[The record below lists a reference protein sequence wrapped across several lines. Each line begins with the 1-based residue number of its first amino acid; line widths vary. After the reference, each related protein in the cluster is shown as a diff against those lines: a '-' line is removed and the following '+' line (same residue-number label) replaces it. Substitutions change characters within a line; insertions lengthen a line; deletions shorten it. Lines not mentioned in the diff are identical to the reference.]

1 MKDLTGTRL
10 GQYEI
15 VERLGGGGMAVV
27 YRAVQQPLG
36 REVALKALSSE
47 LFQDDGFVK
56 RFETEAKTLA
66 KLDHPNILPIY
77 DFELSDGVAYLTMP
91 LIRGGTLRD
100 ILNRGPLDTLTAWRY
115 LREIGDGLQHAHD
128 AGIVHRDLK
137 PTNVLIHADGRAMLA
152 DFGLA
157 RGAGQPTHLTTIGL
171 AIGTPGYMAP
181 EQVMGHDVDKRADI
195 YAMGVLTFEMLT
207 GRLPFIGANRM
218 EVAYTTVNA
227 PIPSAVKLN
236 AALPDELDLLLAK
249 VLAKDPEQRP
259 QTVRDLL
266 AEMARLPQRRQQAP
280 PRSARRGLWR
290 WRHRVRG
297 DGRAGDRRQMR
308 VIAPAPP
315 CPYRCTARPI
325 PTPTAVGGSAIRT
338 LELMGVRASRAR
350 GRFILNSHVSNL
362 IHVARSVTG
371 DRWPEIAYAAGLV
384 QYVEQDPPHDDQLS
398 SPVESLS
405 RLNEAFETVYG
416 PEAED
421 MIRTWARR
429 ATERWLAE
437 GRHGM
442 GGARRLVPGR
452 QRKLVGVV
460 KSFTEAMDNVRGEHT
475 HAWLQVD
482 EHQFWLVNFSNM
494 FALGRIKTVKS
505 CHIWTASIETIL
517 RWAGLANDWYVEEV
531 ECGSVTGH
539 FRLRLRHPISRN
551 LGSGFGRAG
560 VTPNHVKQTTV
571 YYACYYAARVNIGL
585 AEMARPI
592 KSPSLLSEG
601 PPPTGGGPSYYI
613 HVRRNSSGFPSS
625 GLCRRSEGLRR
636 LKGPASGRSVR
647 R

>member
-1 MKDLTGTRL
+1 MKDLTGTRI

-27 YRAVQQPLG
+27 YRSVQQPLG

-77 DFELSDGVAYLTMP
+77 DFEVIDGTAFLTMP

-100 ILNRGPLDTLTAWRY
+100 VLNRGPLDPLTAWRY

-137 PTNVLIHADGRAMLA
+137 PTNVLIHQDGRAMLA

-207 GRLPFIGANRM
+207 GKLPFSGSNRM
-218 EVAYTTVNA
+218 EVAYATVNG
-227 PIPSAVKLN
+227 PIPSAVKIN
-236 AALPDELDLLLAK
+236 PNLPDELDVLLAR
-249 VLAKDPEQRP
+249 VLAKDPAQRP
-259 QTVRDLL
+259 QTIRDLL
-266 AEMARLPQRRQQAP
+266 AQMARLPQRRTGP
-280 PRSARRGLWR
+280 PGAT
-290 WRHRVRG
+290 
-297 DGRAGDRRQMR
+297 
-308 VIAPAPP
+308 PAPP
-315 CPYRCTARPI
+315 AVAPRPVASAGPDTASMRTIPSTPPAPPPPMLHGSPP
-325 PTPTAVGGSAIRT
+325 PTPTASATSAIRT
-338 LELMGVRASRAR
+338 LELMGVRPARAR
-350 GRFILNSHVSNL
+350 GRFILNSHFSNL
-362 IHVARSVTG
+362 VHVARDVTG
-371 DRWPEIAYAAGLV
+371 DRWPEVAYASGLV

-405 RLNEAFETVYG
+405 RLNEAFETIYG

-421 MIRTWARR
+421 QIRAWSRR
-429 ATERWLAE
+429 ATERWLAD
-437 GRHGM
+437 GKHGM
-442 GGARRLVPGR
+442 GGPRRFMQGR
-452 QRKLVGVV
+452 QRKLLGIV
-460 KSFTEAMDNVRGEHT
+460 KAFTESMDNVRGEHT
-475 HAWLQVD
+475 HSWLQVD

-505 CHIWTASIETIL
+505 CYMWTSTIETIL
-517 RWAGLANDWYVEEV
+517 RWGGLANDWYVEEV
-531 ECGSVTGH
+531 ECGCVTGT
-539 FRLRLRHPISRN
+539 FDCAFAI
-551 LGSGFGRAG
+551 
-560 VTPNHVKQTTV
+560 
-571 YYACYYAARVNIGL
+571 
-585 AEMARPI
+585 
-592 KSPSLLSEG
+592 
-601 PPPTGGGPSYYI
+601 
-613 HVRRNSSGFPSS
+613 
-625 GLCRRSEGLRR
+625 
-636 LKGPASGRSVR
+636 RSVDT
-647 R
+647 

>member
-10 GQYEI
+10 GQYEV

-47 LFQDDGFVK
+47 LFQDEGFVK

-77 DFELSDGVAYLTMP
+77 DFELNEGVAYLTMP

-181 EQVMGHDVDKRADI
+181 EQVMGHDTDKRADI

-207 GRLPFIGANRM
+207 GRLPFIGSNRM
-218 EVAYTTVNA
+218 EVAYSTVNA
-227 PIPSAVKLN
+227 PIPSSVKLN
-236 AALPDELDLLLAK
+236 AALPDELDQLLAK

-266 AEMARLPQRRQQAP
+266 TQMARLPQRRQPAATLP
-280 PRSARRGLWR
+280 VAVSAGS
-290 WRHRVRG
+290 V
-297 DGRAGDRRQMR
+297 
-308 VIAPAPP
+308 APAPP
-315 CPYRCTARPI
+315 SRSGLRHDPPTAANMRVLAQAVPSSPTLPSALQGSPI

-338 LELMGVRASRAR
+338 LELMGVRAARAR
-350 GRFILNSHVSNL
+350 GRFILNSYVSSL
-362 IHVARSVTG
+362 VHVARDVTG

-398 SPVESLS
+398 SPVEALS
-405 RLNEAFETVYG
+405 RLNEAFGTIYG

-421 MIRTWARR
+421 RIRTWARR

-442 GGARRLVPGR
+442 GGPRRLVPGR
-452 QRKLVGVV
+452 QRKLAGVV
-460 KSFTEAMDNVRGEHT
+460 KSFAEAMDNVRGEHT

-505 CHIWTASIETIL
+505 CHIWVATIEAIL

-531 ECGSVTGH
+531 ECGCVTGT
-539 FRLRLRHPISRN
+539 FDCVFAI
-551 LGSGFGRAG
+551 
-560 VTPNHVKQTTV
+560 
-571 YYACYYAARVNIGL
+571 
-585 AEMARPI
+585 
-592 KSPSLLSEG
+592 
-601 PPPTGGGPSYYI
+601 
-613 HVRRNSSGFPSS
+613 
-625 GLCRRSEGLRR
+625 
-636 LKGPASGRSVR
+636 RSVET
-647 R
+647 

>member
-1 MKDLTGTRL
+1 VKLKDLTGTRL
-10 GQYEI
+10 GQYEV

-77 DFELSDGVAYLTMP
+77 DFELNEGVAYLTMP

-195 YAMGVLTFEMLT
+195 YAMGVLCFEMLT
-207 GRLPFIGANRM
+207 GRLPFIGSNRM
-218 EVAYTTVNA
+218 EVAYSTVNA

-236 AALPDELDLLLAK
+236 AALPDELDALLAK
-249 VLAKDPEQRP
+249 VLAKDPNTRP
-259 QTVRDLL
+259 QSVKDLL
-266 AEMARLPQRRQQAP
+266 AEMARLPQRRQTASASASAPAAAPAATP
-280 PRSARRGLWR
+280 PRPGMTQEPPTAANM
-290 WRHRVRG
+290 
-297 DGRAGDRRQMR
+297 RAMGSRPST
-308 VIAPAPP
+308 VPSTLPAVLQGS
-315 CPYRCTARPI
+315 PI
-325 PTPTAVGGSAIRT
+325 PTPTAMGGSAIRT
-338 LELMGVRASRAR
+338 LELMGVRAARAR

-362 IHVARSVTG
+362 IHVARDVAG

-398 SPVESLS
+398 SPVEALS

-421 MIRTWARR
+421 RIRTWGRR

-442 GGARRLVPGR
+442 GGPRRLVPGR
-452 QRKLVGVV
+452 QRKLAGLV
-460 KSFTEAMDNVRGEHT
+460 KSFSEAMDNVRGEHT

-505 CHIWTASIETIL
+505 CHIWVATIEAIL

-531 ECGSVTGH
+531 ECGSVTGT
-539 FRLRLRHPISRN
+539 FDCVFAI
-551 LGSGFGRAG
+551 
-560 VTPNHVKQTTV
+560 
-571 YYACYYAARVNIGL
+571 
-585 AEMARPI
+585 
-592 KSPSLLSEG
+592 
-601 PPPTGGGPSYYI
+601 
-613 HVRRNSSGFPSS
+613 
-625 GLCRRSEGLRR
+625 
-636 LKGPASGRSVR
+636 RSVEN
-647 R
+647 

>member
-1 MKDLTGTRL
+1 VKDLTGTRL

-77 DFELSDGVAYLTMP
+77 DFELSEGVAYLTMP

-207 GRLPFIGANRM
+207 GRLPFIGSNRM
-218 EVAYTTVNA
+218 EVAYSTVNA

-236 AALPDELDLLLAK
+236 AALPDELDQLLAK
-249 VLAKDPEQRP
+249 VLAKDPAQRP
-259 QTVRDLL
+259 QTVRELL
-266 AEMARLPQRRQQAP
+266 ALMARLPQRRPVAAAAAAP
-280 PRSARRGLWR
+280 SNQGGAAVATAAPRPSAANEPATAANM
-290 WRHRVRG
+290 
-297 DGRAGDRRQMR
+297 RA
-308 VIAPAPP
+308 ISAPAPLHGS
-315 CPYRCTARPI
+315 PI

-338 LELMGVRASRAR
+338 LELMGVKASRAR
-350 GRFILNSHVSNL
+350 GRFILNSHFSNL
-362 IHVARSVTG
+362 VHVARDVSG

-384 QYVEQDPPHDDQLS
+384 QYIEQDPPHDEQLS

-421 MIRTWARR
+421 MIRAWGRR
-429 ATERWLAE
+429 ATVERD
-437 GRHGM
+437 
-442 GGARRLVPGR
+442 RRR
-452 QRKLVGVV
+452 
-460 KSFTEAMDNVRGEHT
+460 
-475 HAWLQVD
+475 
-482 EHQFWLVNFSNM
+482 
-494 FALGRIKTVKS
+494 
-505 CHIWTASIETIL
+505 
-517 RWAGLANDWYVEEV
+517 
-531 ECGSVTGH
+531 
-539 FRLRLRHPISRN
+539 
-551 LGSGFGRAG
+551 
-560 VTPNHVKQTTV
+560 
-571 YYACYYAARVNIGL
+571 
-585 AEMARPI
+585 
-592 KSPSLLSEG
+592 
-601 PPPTGGGPSYYI
+601 
-613 HVRRNSSGFPSS
+613 
-625 GLCRRSEGLRR
+625 
-636 LKGPASGRSVR
+636 
-647 R
+647 

>member
-10 GQYEI
+10 GSYEI

-36 REVALKALSSE
+36 REVALKALSPE
-47 LFQDDGFVK
+47 LFQDEGFVK

-77 DFELSDGVAYLTMP
+77 DFEVTDGVAFLTMP

-100 ILNRGPLDTLTAWRY
+100 VLNRGPLDTLTAWRY

-137 PTNVLIHADGRAMLA
+137 PTNVLIHSDGRAMLA

-181 EQVMGHDVDKRADI
+181 EQVMGHEVDRRCDI

-218 EVAYTTVNA
+218 EVAYATVNA
-227 PIPSAVKLN
+227 PVPSAAKLN
-236 AALPDELDLLLAK
+236 NLLPDELDQLLSK
-249 VLAKDPEQRP
+249 VLAKDPAQRP

-266 AEMARLPQRRQQAP
+266 AQMAKLPQRRQAP
-280 PRSARRGLWR
+280 VAAVASVPF
-290 WRHRVRG
+290 
-297 DGRAGDRRQMR
+297 
-308 VIAPAPP
+308 
-315 CPYRCTARPI
+315 ARPAVPPSSAETAAMRI
-325 PTPTAVGGSAIRT
+325 ISASPMQVGSPPPTPSAGNASALRT
-338 LELMGVRASRAR
+338 LEMMGVKPSRAR

-362 IHVARSVTG
+362 VHVARDVTA
-371 DRWPEIAYAAGLV
+371 DRWPEIAYSAGLV
-384 QYVEQDPPHDDQLS
+384 QYIEEDPPNDEQLAT
-398 SPVESLS
+398 PVDYLS
-405 RLNEAFETVYG
+405 RLNEAFESVYG
-416 PEAED
+416 HEAED
-421 MIRTWARR
+421 AIRAWGRR
-429 ATERWLAE
+429 ATERWLAD

-452 QRKLVGVV
+452 QRKLAGVV
-460 KSFTEAMDNVRGEHT
+460 KSFTEAMDQVRGEHT

-482 EHQFWLVNFSNM
+482 AHQFWLVNFSNM
-494 FALGRIKTVKS
+494 FALGRIKAVKS

-531 ECGSVTGH
+531 ECGCVTGT
-539 FRLRLRHPISRN
+539 FDCVFAI
-551 LGSGFGRAG
+551 
-560 VTPNHVKQTTV
+560 
-571 YYACYYAARVNIGL
+571 
-585 AEMARPI
+585 
-592 KSPSLLSEG
+592 
-601 PPPTGGGPSYYI
+601 
-613 HVRRNSSGFPSS
+613 
-625 GLCRRSEGLRR
+625 
-636 LKGPASGRSVR
+636 RSVET
-647 R
+647 

>member
-1 MKDLTGTRL
+1 MKDLTGTRV

-77 DFELSDGVAYLTMP
+77 DFEMNDGVAYLTMP

-100 ILNRGPLDTLTAWRY
+100 VLNRGALDTLTAWRY

-207 GRLPFIGANRM
+207 GRLPFIGSNRM
-218 EVAYTTVNA
+218 EVAYSTVNA

-236 AALPDELDLLLAK
+236 AALPDELDQLLAK
-249 VLAKDPEQRP
+249 VLAKDPAARP

-266 AEMARLPQRRQQAP
+266 SQMARLPQRRQAAAVAVGAQGGVATAP
-280 PRSARRGLWR
+280 
-290 WRHRVRG
+290 
-297 DGRAGDRRQMR
+297 GRPAQTVEPPTAASMK
-308 VIAPAPP
+308 VIAAASPRPLHGS
-315 CPYRCTARPI
+315 PI
-325 PTPTAVGGSAIRT
+325 PTPTGVGGSAIRT
-338 LELMGVRASRAR
+338 LELMGIKASRAR
-350 GRFILNSHVSNL
+350 GRFILNSYVSNL
-362 IHVARSVTG
+362 VHVARSVTG
-371 DRWPEIAYAAGLV
+371 DRWPELAYAAGLV

-398 SPVESLS
+398 SPVEALS

-421 MIRTWARR
+421 TIRSWGRR
-429 ATERWLAE
+429 VTERWLAE

-442 GGARRLVPGR
+442 GGPRRLVPGR
-452 QRKLVGVV
+452 QRKLASLV
-460 KSFTEAMDNVRGEHT
+460 KSFTDAMDNVRGEHT

-494 FALGRIKTVKS
+494 FALGRIKPVKS
-505 CHIWTASIETIL
+505 CTIWTASIETIL

-531 ECGSVTGH
+531 ECGCVTGT
-539 FRLRLRHPISRN
+539 FDCVFAI
-551 LGSGFGRAG
+551 
-560 VTPNHVKQTTV
+560 
-571 YYACYYAARVNIGL
+571 
-585 AEMARPI
+585 
-592 KSPSLLSEG
+592 
-601 PPPTGGGPSYYI
+601 
-613 HVRRNSSGFPSS
+613 
-625 GLCRRSEGLRR
+625 
-636 LKGPASGRSVR
+636 RSVET
-647 R
+647 

>member
-10 GQYEI
+10 AQYEI

-27 YRAVQQPLG
+27 YRAIQQPLG

-47 LFQDDGFVK
+47 LFQDEGFVK

-77 DFELSDGVAYLTMP
+77 DFEVIDGNAFLTMP

-100 ILNRGPLDTLTAWRY
+100 ILNRGPMDTLVAWRY

-207 GRLPFIGANRM
+207 GRLPYVGTNRM
-218 EVAYTTVNA
+218 EVAYATVNN

-236 AALPDELDLLLAK
+236 ANLPDELDTLLQK
-249 VLAKDPEQRP
+249 VLAKDPAQRP
-259 QTVRDLL
+259 QSVRELL
-266 AEMARLPQRRQQAP
+266 AQMARLPQRRMSSAGAGVQAASATSGGVAAA
-280 PRSARRGLWR
+280 PRTGASSNGPDTAS
-290 WRHRVRG
+290 
-297 DGRAGDRRQMR
+297 MR
-308 VIAPAPP
+308 VVTPTPAGRGTPP
-315 CPYRCTARPI
+315 VSPPAILHGSPL
-325 PTPTAVGGSAIRT
+325 PTPTAAGGATIRT
-338 LELMGVRASRAR
+338 LELMGVRPARAR
-350 GRFILNSHVSNL
+350 GRFILNSHFSNYV
-362 IHVARSVTG
+362 HVARDVTG
-371 DRWPEIAYAAGLV
+371 DRWPEVAYAAGLV
-384 QYVEQDPPHDDQLS
+384 QYIEQDAPHDDQLS

-405 RLNEAFETVYG
+405 RLNEAFETIYG

-421 MIRTWARR
+421 MIRAWGRR

-437 GRHGM
+437 GRHGL
-442 GGARRLVPGR
+442 GGARRFVPGR
-452 QRKLVGVV
+452 QRKLAGVV
-460 KSFTEAMDNVRGEHT
+460 KNYTEAMDTVRGEHT
-475 HAWLQVD
+475 HSWLQVD

-494 FALGRIKTVKS
+494 FAIGRIKTVKS
-505 CHIWTASIETIL
+505 CYVWTSGIETIL

-531 ECGSVTGH
+531 ECGSVTGT
-539 FRLRLRHPISRN
+539 FDCAFAI
-551 LGSGFGRAG
+551 RASD
-560 VTPNHVKQTTV
+560 TN
-571 YYACYYAARVNIGL
+571 
-585 AEMARPI
+585 
-592 KSPSLLSEG
+592 
-601 PPPTGGGPSYYI
+601 
-613 HVRRNSSGFPSS
+613 
-625 GLCRRSEGLRR
+625 
-636 LKGPASGRSVR
+636 
-647 R
+647 

>member
-27 YRAVQQPLG
+27 YRSVQQPLG

-47 LFQDDGFVK
+47 LFQDEGFVK

-77 DFELSDGVAYLTMP
+77 DFEVTEGVAFLTMP

-100 ILNRGPLDTLTAWRY
+100 ILNRGPLDPLTAWRY

-207 GRLPFIGANRM
+207 GRLPYIGANRM
-218 EVAYTTVNA
+218 EVAYATVNS

-236 AALPDELDLLLAK
+236 PALPDELDQLLAK
-249 VLAKDPEQRP
+249 VLAKDPAQRP

-266 AEMARLPQRRQQAP
+266 AQMAKLPQRR
-280 PRSARRGLWR
+280 
-290 WRHRVRG
+290 
-297 DGRAGDRRQMR
+297 
-308 VIAPAPP
+308 IAPVATSAPVP
-315 CPYRCTARPI
+315 AAAGATPGGVAVMPRPAGGPQGPDTTSMRAVSAPAI
-325 PTPTAVGGSAIRT
+325 LHGSPPPTPTTTAGSAIRT
-338 LELMGVRASRAR
+338 LELMGVKPARAR
-350 GRFILNSHVSNL
+350 GRFILNSHVSN
-362 IHVARSVTG
+362 IVHVARDITG
-371 DRWPEIAYAAGLV
+371 DRWPEVAYAAGLV

-405 RLNEAFETVYG
+405 RLNEAFETIYG

-421 MIRTWARR
+421 MIRAWGRR

-442 GGARRLVPGR
+442 GGPRRLVPGR
-452 QRKLVGVV
+452 QRKLAGVV
-460 KSFTEAMDNVRGEHT
+460 KNFTEAMDNVRGEHT

-505 CHIWTASIETIL
+505 CHMWTSTIETIL

-531 ECGSVTGH
+531 ECGSVTGT
-539 FRLRLRHPISRN
+539 FDCVFAI
-551 LGSGFGRAG
+551 
-560 VTPNHVKQTTV
+560 
-571 YYACYYAARVNIGL
+571 
-585 AEMARPI
+585 
-592 KSPSLLSEG
+592 
-601 PPPTGGGPSYYI
+601 
-613 HVRRNSSGFPSS
+613 
-625 GLCRRSEGLRR
+625 
-636 LKGPASGRSVR
+636 RSVES
-647 R
+647 

>member
-10 GQYEI
+10 GSYEI

-36 REVALKALSSE
+36 REVALKALSPE
-47 LFQDDGFVK
+47 LFQDEGFVK

-77 DFELSDGVAYLTMP
+77 DFEVTEGVAFLTMP

-137 PTNVLIHADGRAMLA
+137 PTNVLIHSDGRAMLA

-181 EQVMGHDVDKRADI
+181 EQVMGHEVDRRCDI

-207 GRLPFIGANRM
+207 GRLPFIGSNRM
-218 EVAYTTVNA
+218 EVAYATVNA
-227 PIPSAVKLN
+227 PVPSAAKLN
-236 AALPDELDLLLAK
+236 NALPDELDALLTK
-249 VLAKDPEQRP
+249 VLAKDPGQRP

-266 AEMARLPQRRQQAP
+266 AQMAKLPQRRQAVPAISAP
-280 PRSARRGLWR
+280 FARPPLSQP
-290 WRHRVRG
+290 
-297 DGRAGDRRQMR
+297 AETAAMR
-308 VIAPAPP
+308 IISAPAAPIHGSPP
-315 CPYRCTARPI
+315 
-325 PTPTAVGGSAIRT
+325 PTPSTGSASALKT
-338 LELMGVRASRAR
+338 LEMMGVKPSRAR

-362 IHVARSVTG
+362 IHVARDVTA
-371 DRWPEIAYAAGLV
+371 DRWPEIAYSAGLV
-384 QYVEQDPPHDDQLS
+384 QYIEEDPPNDEQLAT
-398 SPVESLS
+398 PVDYLS
-405 RLNEAFETVYG
+405 RLNEAFESVYG
-416 PEAED
+416 HEAED
-421 MIRTWARR
+421 AIRTWGRR
-429 ATERWLAE
+429 STERWLAD

-452 QRKLVGVV
+452 QRKLAGVV
-460 KSFTEAMDNVRGEHT
+460 KSYTEAMDQVRGEHT

-482 EHQFWLVNFSNM
+482 AHQFWLVNFSNM
-494 FALGRIKTVKS
+494 FALGRIKGVKS
-505 CHIWTASIETIL
+505 CHIWTSSIETIL

-531 ECGSVTGH
+531 ECGCVTGS
-539 FRLRLRHPISRN
+539 FDCVFAI
-551 LGSGFGRAG
+551 
-560 VTPNHVKQTTV
+560 
-571 YYACYYAARVNIGL
+571 
-585 AEMARPI
+585 
-592 KSPSLLSEG
+592 
-601 PPPTGGGPSYYI
+601 
-613 HVRRNSSGFPSS
+613 
-625 GLCRRSEGLRR
+625 
-636 LKGPASGRSVR
+636 RSVET
-647 R
+647 

>member
-1 MKDLTGTRL
+1 VKDLTGTRI

-77 DFELSDGVAYLTMP
+77 DFELNDGVAYLTMP

-100 ILNRGPLDTLTAWRY
+100 VLNRGPLDTLTAWRY

-207 GRLPFIGANRM
+207 GRLPFIGSNRM
-218 EVAYTTVNA
+218 EVAYSTVNA

-236 AALPDELDLLLAK
+236 AALPDELDQLLAR
-249 VLAKDPEQRP
+249 VLAKDPGQRP
-259 QTVRDLL
+259 QTVKDLL
-266 AEMARLPQRRQQAP
+266 AQMARLPQRRSQAP
-280 PRSARRGLWR
+280 AAVAAQVGGVGAVPARP
-290 WRHRVRG
+290 VATA
-297 DGRAGDRRQMR
+297 DPPTAASMRA
-308 VIAPAPP
+308 IAAVPPAPMHGS
-315 CPYRCTARPI
+315 PI

-338 LELMGVRASRAR
+338 LELMGIRASRAR
-350 GRFILNSHVSNL
+350 GRFILNSYVSNL
-362 IHVARSVTG
+362 IHVARNVCG

-421 MIRTWARR
+421 MVRSLGRR
-429 ATERWLAE
+429 ATERWLAD

-442 GGARRLVPGR
+442 GGPRRLIPGR
-452 QRKLVGVV
+452 QRKLAGVV
-460 KSFTEAMDNVRGEHT
+460 KAFAEAMDNVRGEHT

-505 CHIWTASIETIL
+505 CHVWTTTIETIL

-531 ECGSVTGH
+531 ECGCVTGT
-539 FRLRLRHPISRN
+539 FDCVFAI
-551 LGSGFGRAG
+551 
-560 VTPNHVKQTTV
+560 
-571 YYACYYAARVNIGL
+571 
-585 AEMARPI
+585 
-592 KSPSLLSEG
+592 
-601 PPPTGGGPSYYI
+601 
-613 HVRRNSSGFPSS
+613 
-625 GLCRRSEGLRR
+625 
-636 LKGPASGRSVR
+636 RSVET
-647 R
+647 

>member
-1 MKDLTGTRL
+1 VKDLTGTRL

-47 LFQDDGFVK
+47 LFQDEGFVK

-77 DFELSDGVAYLTMP
+77 DFEVTEGVAFLTMP

-100 ILNRGPLDTLTAWRY
+100 ILNRGPLDPLTAWRY

-207 GRLPFIGANRM
+207 GRLPYIGSNRM
-218 EVAYTTVNA
+218 EVEYATVNS

-236 AALPDELDLLLAK
+236 AVLPDELDQLLTK
-249 VLAKDPEQRP
+249 VLAKDPAQRP

-266 AEMARLPQRRQQAP
+266 AQMARLPQRRIVPVAAAAP
-280 PRSARRGLWR
+280 VPAVAGAGGVVVMPRPATGPQGPDTTS
-290 WRHRVRG
+290 
-297 DGRAGDRRQMR
+297 MR
-308 VIAPAPP
+308 VVSAPAILHGSPP
-315 CPYRCTARPI
+315 
-325 PTPTAVGGSAIRT
+325 PTPTATGGSAIRT
-338 LELMGVRASRAR
+338 LELMGVKTARAR

-362 IHVARSVTG
+362 VHVARDVTG
-371 DRWPEIAYAAGLV
+371 DRWPEVAYAAGLV

-405 RLNEAFETVYG
+405 RLNEAFETIYG

-421 MIRTWARR
+421 QIRAWGRR
-429 ATERWLAE
+429 TTERWLAE

-442 GGARRLVPGR
+442 GGPRRLVPGR
-452 QRKLVGVV
+452 QRKLAGVV
-460 KSFTEAMDNVRGEHT
+460 KNFSDAMDNVRGEHT

-505 CHIWTASIETIL
+505 CYIWTSAIETIL

-531 ECGSVTGH
+531 ECGCVTGT
-539 FRLRLRHPISRN
+539 FDCVFAI
-551 LGSGFGRAG
+551 
-560 VTPNHVKQTTV
+560 
-571 YYACYYAARVNIGL
+571 
-585 AEMARPI
+585 
-592 KSPSLLSEG
+592 
-601 PPPTGGGPSYYI
+601 
-613 HVRRNSSGFPSS
+613 
-625 GLCRRSEGLRR
+625 
-636 LKGPASGRSVR
+636 RSVES
-647 R
+647 

>member
-47 LFQDDGFVK
+47 LFQDEGFVK
-56 RFETEAKTLA
+56 RFESEAKTLA

-77 DFELSDGVAYLTMP
+77 DFEVLDGTAFLTMP
-91 LIRGGTLRD
+91 LIKGGTLRD
-100 ILNRGPLDTLTAWRY
+100 VLNRGPLDPLSAWRY

-137 PTNVLIHADGRAMLA
+137 PTNVLIHSDGRAMLA

-207 GRLPFIGANRM
+207 GRLPFIGSNRM
-218 EVAYTTVNA
+218 EVAYATVNS
-227 PIPSAVKLN
+227 PIPSAVKIN
-236 AALPDELDLLLAK
+236 ASLPDELDQLLAR
-249 VLAKDPEQRP
+249 VLAKNPDDRP
-259 QTVRDLL
+259 QSVRDLL
-266 AEMARLPQRRQQAP
+266 AQMARLPQRRAGAAAP
-280 PRSARRGLWR
+280 AAGAPSPAPAGPPAGGVAVLPRPATTSPGPDTTQMRGL
-290 WRHRVRG
+290 G
-297 DGRAGDRRQMR
+297 SSPAAGQTSS
-308 VIAPAPP
+308 PP
-315 CPYRCTARPI
+315 SGTSI
-325 PTPTAVGGSAIRT
+325 GGASTVRT
-338 LELMGVRASRAR
+338 LELMGVKPARAR
-350 GRFILNSHVSNL
+350 GRFILNSHFSNL
-362 IHVARSVTG
+362 VHVARDVTG
-371 DRWPEIAYAAGLV
+371 DRWPEVAYASGLV
-384 QYVEQDPPHDDQLS
+384 QFVEQDPAHDDQLS

-405 RLNEAFETVYG
+405 RLNEAFETIYG

-421 MIRTWARR
+421 MIRAWGRR

-442 GGARRLVPGR
+442 GGPRRLVPGR
-452 QRKLVGVV
+452 QRRLQGVV
-460 KSFTEAMDNVRGEHT
+460 KNFTEAMDNVRGEHT

-482 EHQFWLVNFSNM
+482 ERQFWLVHFSNM

-505 CHIWTASIETIL
+505 CHVWTATIESIL

-531 ECGSVTGH
+531 ECGCVTGT
-539 FRLRLRHPISRN
+539 FDCAFAI
-551 LGSGFGRAG
+551 RA
-560 VTPNHVKQTTV
+560 
-571 YYACYYAARVNIGL
+571 
-585 AEMARPI
+585 
-592 KSPSLLSEG
+592 SE
-601 PPPTGGGPSYYI
+601 S
-613 HVRRNSSGFPSS
+613 
-625 GLCRRSEGLRR
+625 
-636 LKGPASGRSVR
+636 
-647 R
+647 

>member
-1 MKDLTGTRL
+1 MKDLTGTRV

-36 REVALKALSSE
+36 REVALKALSPE

-77 DFELSDGVAYLTMP
+77 DFEVTDGVTFLTMP

-137 PTNVLIHADGRAMLA
+137 PTNVLIHSDGRAMLA

-181 EQVMGHDVDKRADI
+181 EQVMGHEVDRRCDI

-207 GRLPFIGANRM
+207 GRLPFIGSNRM
-218 EVAYTTVNA
+218 EVAYATVNA
-227 PIPSAVKLN
+227 PVPSAAKLN
-236 AALPDELDLLLAK
+236 NALPDELDVLLAK
-249 VLAKDPEQRP
+249 VLAKDPALRP
-259 QTVRDLL
+259 QTVKDLL
-266 AEMARLPQRRQQAP
+266 AQMAKLPQRRQAPVAAAPVPFARAAAQPAETAAMRIVSAP
-280 PRSARRGLWR
+280 PPGHGSPPPPSPSTGSGSGASAL
-290 WRHRVRG
+290 
-297 DGRAGDRRQMR
+297 
-308 VIAPAPP
+308 
-315 CPYRCTARPI
+315 
-325 PTPTAVGGSAIRT
+325 RT
-338 LELMGVRASRAR
+338 LELMGVKPSRAR
-350 GRFILNSHVSNL
+350 GRFILNSHVANL
-362 IHVARSVTG
+362 IHVARDVAA
-371 DRWPEIAYAAGLV
+371 DRWPEIAYSSGLA
-384 QYVEQDPPHDDQLS
+384 QYLEEDPPNDEQLATPVEYLS
-398 SPVESLS
+398 S
-405 RLNEAFETVYG
+405 LNEAFERVYG
-416 PEAED
+416 HEAED
-421 MIRTWARR
+421 AIRAWGRR

-452 QRKLVGVV
+452 QRKLAGVV
-460 KSFTEAMDNVRGEHT
+460 KSFTEAMDQVRGEHT

-482 EHQFWLVNFSNM
+482 AHQFWLVNFSNM
-494 FALGRIKTVKS
+494 FALGRIKAVKS
-505 CHIWTASIETIL
+505 CVMWTASIETIL

-531 ECGSVTGH
+531 ECGCVTGT
-539 FRLRLRHPISRN
+539 FDCVFAI
-551 LGSGFGRAG
+551 
-560 VTPNHVKQTTV
+560 
-571 YYACYYAARVNIGL
+571 
-585 AEMARPI
+585 
-592 KSPSLLSEG
+592 
-601 PPPTGGGPSYYI
+601 
-613 HVRRNSSGFPSS
+613 
-625 GLCRRSEGLRR
+625 
-636 LKGPASGRSVR
+636 RSVES
-647 R
+647 

>member
-1 MKDLTGTRL
+1 VKDLTGTRL

-47 LFQDDGFVK
+47 LFQDEGFVK

-77 DFELSDGVAYLTMP
+77 DFEVIDGNAFLTMP

-100 ILNRGPLDTLTAWRY
+100 ILNRGPMDALTAWRY

-181 EQVMGHDVDKRADI
+181 EQVMGHDVDKCADI

-207 GRLPFIGANRM
+207 GRLPYIGSNRM
-218 EVAYTTVNA
+218 EVAYATVNT
-227 PIPSAVKLN
+227 PIPSAVKIN
-236 AALPDELDLLLAK
+236 PNLPDELDALLAK
-249 VLAKDPEQRP
+249 VLAKDPAHRP
-259 QTVRDLL
+259 QTVRELL
-266 AEMARLPQRRQQAP
+266 AQMARLPQRRTSPPSVAAATSTASATGSPAGGVAVLPKPATASNAP
-280 PRSARRGLWR
+280 DTTSM
-290 WRHRVRG
+290 
-297 DGRAGDRRQMR
+297 RAVHAMKGAASPPMLHGSPP
-308 VIAPAPP
+308 PAP
-315 CPYRCTARPI
+315 T
-325 PTPTAVGGSAIRT
+325 SAGASTIRT
-338 LELMGVRASRAR
+338 LELMGVRPARAR
-350 GRFILNSHVSNL
+350 GRFVLNAHFSNYV
-362 IHVARSVTG
+362 HVARDVTG
-371 DRWPEIAYAAGLV
+371 DRWPEVAYAAGLV
-384 QYVEQDPPHDDQLS
+384 QYIEQDAPHDEQLS

-405 RLNEAFETVYG
+405 RLNEAFETIYG
-416 PEAED
+416 PESED
-421 MIRTWARR
+421 MIRAWGRR

-437 GRHGM
+437 GRHGL
-442 GGARRLVPGR
+442 GGARRFVPGR
-452 QRKLVGVV
+452 QRKLAGVV
-460 KSFTEAMDNVRGEHT
+460 KNFTDAMDNVRGEHT

-505 CHIWTASIETIL
+505 CHVWTSTIETIL

-531 ECGSVTGH
+531 ECGSVTGT
-539 FRLRLRHPISRN
+539 FDCAFAIRS
-551 LGSGFGRAG
+551 
-560 VTPNHVKQTTV
+560 
-571 YYACYYAARVNIGL
+571 
-585 AEMARPI
+585 AE
-592 KSPSLLSEG
+592 
-601 PPPTGGGPSYYI
+601 T
-613 HVRRNSSGFPSS
+613 N
-625 GLCRRSEGLRR
+625 
-636 LKGPASGRSVR
+636 
-647 R
+647 

>member
-10 GQYEI
+10 SQYEI

-77 DFELSDGVAYLTMP
+77 DFEVIDGNAFLTMP

-100 ILNRGPLDTLTAWRY
+100 ILNRGPLDALTTWRY
-115 LREIGDGLQHAHD
+115 IREIGDGLQHAHD

-207 GRLPFIGANRM
+207 GRLPYIGSNRM
-218 EVAYTTVNA
+218 EVAYATVNA
-227 PIPSAVKLN
+227 EIPSAVKIN
-236 AALPDELDLLLAK
+236 PNLPDELDQLLQK
-249 VLAKDPEQRP
+249 VLAKLPDKRP
-259 QTVRDLL
+259 QTVRELL
-266 AEMARLPQRRQQAP
+266 AQMARLPQRRTSP
-280 PRSARRGLWR
+280 PGVPAAGQVAASSPAGGAAVLPRPTTGAGGPDTASM
-290 WRHRVRG
+290 
-297 DGRAGDRRQMR
+297 RA
-308 VIAPAPP
+308 VPSSPPAPP
-315 CPYRCTARPI
+315 PPI
-325 PTPTAVGGSAIRT
+325 LHGSPPPTPTAAGYSTIRT
-338 LELMGVRASRAR
+338 LELMGVRPARAR
-350 GRFILNSHVSNL
+350 GRFILNSYFSNFV
-362 IHVARSVTG
+362 HVARDVTG
-371 DRWPEIAYAAGLV
+371 DRWPEVAYAAGLV
-384 QYVEQDPPHDDQLS
+384 QYIEQDAAHDDQLA

-405 RLNEAFETVYG
+405 RLNEAFETIYG
-416 PEAED
+416 PESED
-421 MIRTWARR
+421 MIRAWGRR

-437 GRHGM
+437 GRHGL
-442 GGARRLVPGR
+442 GGARRFVPGR
-452 QRKLVGVV
+452 QRKLAGVV
-460 KSFTEAMDNVRGEHT
+460 KNFSEAMDNVRGEHT
-475 HAWLQVD
+475 HSWLQVD
-482 EHQFWLVNFSNM
+482 EHQFWLVHFSNM

-505 CHIWTASIETIL
+505 CHVWTSAIETIL

-531 ECGSVTGH
+531 ECGSVTGT
-539 FRLRLRHPISRN
+539 FDCAFAIRS
-551 LGSGFGRAG
+551 
-560 VTPNHVKQTTV
+560 
-571 YYACYYAARVNIGL
+571 
-585 AEMARPI
+585 AEQ
-592 KSPSLLSEG
+592 
-601 PPPTGGGPSYYI
+601 
-613 HVRRNSSGFPSS
+613 
-625 GLCRRSEGLRR
+625 
-636 LKGPASGRSVR
+636 
-647 R
+647 

>member
-1 MKDLTGTRL
+1 MKDLTGTRI

-77 DFELSDGVAYLTMP
+77 DFEVIDGTAFLTMP

-100 ILNRGPLDTLTAWRY
+100 ILNRGALDPLTAWRY

-137 PTNVLIHADGRAMLA
+137 PTNVLIHQDGRAMLA

-181 EQVMGHDVDKRADI
+181 EQVMGHDVDRRADI

-207 GRLPFIGANRM
+207 GKLPFSGSNRM
-218 EVAYTTVNA
+218 EVAYATVNG
-227 PIPSAVKLN
+227 PIPSAVKIN
-236 AALPDELDLLLAK
+236 ANLPDELDALLGK
-249 VLAKDPEQRP
+249 VLAKDPAQRP
-259 QTVRDLL
+259 QTIPDLL
-266 AEMARLPQRRQQAP
+266 AQMARLPQRRTRPPGAATAP
-280 PRSARRGLWR
+280 PA
-290 WRHRVRG
+290 VAAAM
-297 DGRAGDRRQMR
+297 AGGVAVAPRPFMQAGPDTASMR
-308 VIAPAPP
+308 TIPSTPPAPP
-315 CPYRCTARPI
+315 PPMLHGSPP
-325 PTPTAVGGSAIRT
+325 PTPTASATSAIRT
-338 LELMGVRASRAR
+338 LELMGVRPARAR
-350 GRFILNSHVSNL
+350 GRFILNSHFSNL
-362 IHVARSVTG
+362 VHVARDVTG
-371 DRWPEIAYAAGLV
+371 DRWPEVAYASGLV

-405 RLNEAFETVYG
+405 RLNEAFETIYG

-421 MIRTWARR
+421 QIRAWARR

-437 GRHGM
+437 GKHGL
-442 GGARRLVPGR
+442 GGQRRFMQGR
-452 QRKLVGVV
+452 QRKLLGIV

-475 HAWLQVD
+475 HSWLQVD

-505 CHIWTASIETIL
+505 CYMWTSTIETIL
-517 RWAGLANDWYVEEV
+517 RWGGLANDWYVEEV
-531 ECGSVTGH
+531 ECGSVTGT
-539 FRLRLRHPISRN
+539 FDCAFAI
-551 LGSGFGRAG
+551 
-560 VTPNHVKQTTV
+560 
-571 YYACYYAARVNIGL
+571 
-585 AEMARPI
+585 
-592 KSPSLLSEG
+592 
-601 PPPTGGGPSYYI
+601 
-613 HVRRNSSGFPSS
+613 
-625 GLCRRSEGLRR
+625 
-636 LKGPASGRSVR
+636 RSVDT
-647 R
+647 

>member
-1 MKDLTGTRL
+1 MKDLTGTRV
-10 GQYEI
+10 GSYEI

-36 REVALKALSSE
+36 REVALKALSPE
-47 LFQDDGFVK
+47 LFQDDGFGK
-56 RFETEAKTLA
+56 RFEAEAKTLA

-77 DFELSDGVAYLTMP
+77 DFELGEGLAYLTMP

-100 ILNRGPLDTLTAWRY
+100 ILNRGPLDTLSAWRY

-207 GRLPFIGANRM
+207 GRLPFIGSNRM
-218 EVAYTTVNA
+218 EVAYSTVNA

-236 AALPDELDLLLAK
+236 AALPDELDQLLGR
-249 VLAKDPEQRP
+249 VLAKDPAQRP

-266 AEMARLPQRRQQAP
+266 AQMARLPQRRQQATAGVAGQAVVATATTSRPGATVEP
-280 PRSARRGLWR
+280 PTSPN
-290 WRHRVRG
+290 
-297 DGRAGDRRQMR
+297 MR
-308 VIAPAPP
+308 VLTTPAPAPIP
-315 CPYRCTARPI
+315 RHGSPI

-338 LELMGVRASRAR
+338 LELMGIRASRAR
-350 GRFILNSHVSNL
+350 GRFILSSYVSNL
-362 IHVARSVTG
+362 IHVARNVCG

-398 SPVESLS
+398 SPVEALS

-421 MIRTWARR
+421 TIRSWGRR
-429 ATERWLAE
+429 VTERWLAE

-442 GGARRLVPGR
+442 GGPRRLVPGR
-452 QRKLVGVV
+452 QRKLAGVV
-460 KSFTEAMDNVRGEHT
+460 KGFTEAMDNVRGEHT

-531 ECGSVTGH
+531 ECGSVTGT
-539 FRLRLRHPISRN
+539 FDCVFAI
-551 LGSGFGRAG
+551 
-560 VTPNHVKQTTV
+560 
-571 YYACYYAARVNIGL
+571 
-585 AEMARPI
+585 
-592 KSPSLLSEG
+592 
-601 PPPTGGGPSYYI
+601 
-613 HVRRNSSGFPSS
+613 
-625 GLCRRSEGLRR
+625 
-636 LKGPASGRSVR
+636 RSVET
-647 R
+647 

>member
-77 DFELSDGVAYLTMP
+77 DFEVSDGNAFLTMP

-100 ILNRGPLDTLTAWRY
+100 ILNRGPLDALTTWRY

-137 PTNVLIHADGRAMLA
+137 PTNVLIHTDGRAMLA

-207 GRLPFIGANRM
+207 GRLPYIGSNRM
-218 EVAYTTVNA
+218 EVAYATVNA
-227 PIPSAVKLN
+227 EIPSAVKIN
-236 AALPDELDLLLAK
+236 PNLPDELDQLLQR
-249 VLAKDPEQRP
+249 VLAKLPEKRP
-259 QTVRDLL
+259 QTVRELL
-266 AEMARLPQRRQQAP
+266 AQMARLPQRRTSP
-280 PRSARRGLWR
+280 PGVGAVASVASAGPAGGVAVLPRPAVRSNGPDTASMK
-290 WRHRVRG
+290 
-297 DGRAGDRRQMR
+297 AMPSSP
-308 VIAPAPP
+308 PAPTP
-315 CPYRCTARPI
+315 APLQGSPP
-325 PTPTAVGGSAIRT
+325 PTPTAAGYSTIRT
-338 LELMGVRASRAR
+338 LELMGVRPARAR
-350 GRFILNSHVSNL
+350 GRFILNSYFSNFV
-362 IHVARSVTG
+362 HVARDVTG
-371 DRWPEIAYAAGLV
+371 DRWPEVAYASGLV
-384 QYVEQDPPHDDQLS
+384 QYIEQDAARDDQLA

-405 RLNEAFETVYG
+405 RLNEAFETIYG
-416 PEAED
+416 PESED
-421 MIRTWARR
+421 MIRAWGRR

-437 GRHGM
+437 GRHGL
-442 GGARRLVPGR
+442 GGARRFVPGR
-452 QRKLVGVV
+452 QRKLASVV
-460 KSFTEAMDNVRGEHT
+460 KNFSEAMDNVRGEHT

-482 EHQFWLVNFSNM
+482 EHQFWLVHFSNM
-494 FALGRIKTVKS
+494 FSLGRIKTVKS
-505 CHIWTASIETIL
+505 CYVWTSAIETIL

-531 ECGSVTGH
+531 ECGSVTGT
-539 FRLRLRHPISRN
+539 FDCAFAIRS
-551 LGSGFGRAG
+551 
-560 VTPNHVKQTTV
+560 
-571 YYACYYAARVNIGL
+571 
-585 AEMARPI
+585 AEQ
-592 KSPSLLSEG
+592 
-601 PPPTGGGPSYYI
+601 
-613 HVRRNSSGFPSS
+613 
-625 GLCRRSEGLRR
+625 
-636 LKGPASGRSVR
+636 
-647 R
+647 